1 MVTVEDTGTK
11 EKQTTYSEIDSPM
24 ATPMKYTVR
33 QVSDTDIK
41 FAVLHKRVFETIQD
55 WALWPDISNT
65 DLLIQWKK
73 WTFNGMKAMSSS
85 KQIRSILGIQ
95 TVREYITTMSK
106 YTVFGQNSTYPI

>member
-65 DLLIQWKK
+65 DLL
-73 WTFNGMKAMSSS
+73 N
-85 KQIRSILGIQ
+85 
-95 TVREYITTMSK
+95 ITTMSK